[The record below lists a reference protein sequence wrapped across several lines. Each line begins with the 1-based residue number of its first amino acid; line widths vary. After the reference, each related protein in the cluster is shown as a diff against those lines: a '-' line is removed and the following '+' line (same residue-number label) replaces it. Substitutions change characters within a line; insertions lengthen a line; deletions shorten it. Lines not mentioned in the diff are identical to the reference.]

1 MVDITNGQET
11 YNVTRGA
18 YETIYKSMG
27 FHIVGEPVVESVSD
41 GQEADTPAP
50 DGEASDEVAEP
61 VISEDEAWAT
71 EIRKKPIS
79 QWSKQELKRYAEVMD
94 VDLTG
99 VESVRAVRA
108 RISAS
113 WE

>member
-27 FHIVGEPVVESVSD
+27 FHIVGDPVVESVSD
-41 GQEADTPAP
+41 GQEIDTPAP
-50 DGEASDEVAEP
+50 VDEASDEVAEP
-61 VISEDEAWAT
+61 VVSEDEAWAT